1 MCKRCEDNSG
11 CTLEYKIQVCYATL
25 QDTPFIQ
32 ALKCVVNWTMYNAQ
46 LSSKEVPTCTYF
58 LFLLM
63 KIFATFVSETEF
75 SDKKN
80 I

>member
-1 MCKRCEDNSG
+1 MCKRCEDNSD
-11 CTLEYKIQVCYATL
+11 CTLSTKYKYVMQHYKTVV
-25 QDTPFIQ
+25 FIQ
-32 ALKCVVNWTMYNAQ
+32 ALKCVNWTMYNAQ

-75 SDKKN
+75 SDQK